1 MNDESGNAPLYANI
15 RTRNHKLI
23 RIIALILI
31 VLLAILAYS
40 NREFLQDELV
50 VEFGILPLWVSALI
64 MVFVV
69 ALGVVLLVPNS
80 ILFVMAGALFGTR
93 LGLVLSLGGFTL
105 GATLAFL
112 IARTLARDMIDRRA
126 HSSIVQMSRYV
137 SAQGWKAVAV
147 LRAVPVMPTFLI
159 NYLLGTTQI
168 RFRDYVWASAV
179 FMTPSCFIITYAGA
193 TGRHLLTEE
202 SINAQRLLVA
212 AALIIILVVFSVVV
226 RRRLKDRWF

>member
-1 MNDESGNAPLYANI
+1 MNDEPGKDPLYASTGIKNQI
-15 RTRNHKLI
+15 LI
-23 RIIALILI
+23 RISALVTI

-40 NREFLQDELV
+40 NRQFLQDEIIL
-50 VEFGILPLWVSALI
+50 EFDLLPLWASALI
-64 MVFVV
+64 MIVVV
-69 ALGVVLLVPNS
+69 ALGVVLLIPNS
-80 ILFVMAGALFGTR
+80 ILFVMTGALFGTR
-93 LGLVLSLGGFTL
+93 LGLFLNLGGFVV
-105 GATLAFL
+105 GAALAFL

-126 HSSIVQMSRYV
+126 HSSIVQMTRYV

-168 RFRDYVWASAV
+168 KFRDYVWASAV

-202 SINAQRLLVA
+202 SVNAQRLLVA
-212 AALIIILVVFSVVV
+212 IVLIVALVVFSAVV